1 MLAGYYKQVKTLLI
15 SLAVCL
21 SLTSCAS
28 LEDTSS
34 KKVEVFFVAD
44 SRQGIRLFSEMHE
57 VPGGNKN
64 IATATLSDL
73 ISGKLQP
80 FDGDY
85 VNLWGSTNSLNE
97 LSVEG
102 NLATVDINLAGLN
115 VGSEAEIRAID
126 QIVWTLTG
134 IDTEIKNVKFLVNGE
149 SVESFAGHVDTTGLF
164 SRGVDYEVLSGVQ
177 ITSIQEAQVVGNPV
191 TVLGQ
196 ACTFEGNVNWT
207 LSSADTVIEQGVLI
221 AEGACPKRSSWELN
235 LGQLEP
241 GDYTVEVFEL
251 SAEDGGVTAL
261 DNKEFQVR

>member
-1 MLAGYYKQVKTLLI
+1 MKRLSSLFLI
-15 SLAVCL
+15 GIVL
-21 SLTSCAS
+21 SGCAS
-28 LEDTSS
+28 TPAAINEE
-34 KKVEVFFVAD
+34 VEIFFVAD

-57 VPGGNKN
+57 VPGGNKD

-97 LSVEG
+97 LSVDG
-102 NLATVDINLAGLN
+102 NVATVDINLAGLN

-177 ITSIQEAQVVGNPV
+177 ITSIQEAEVVGNPV

-196 ACTFEGNVNWT
+196 ACTFEGNLNWT
-207 LSSADTVIEQGVLI
+207 LSSTDTVIEQGVLI
-221 AEGACPKRSSWELN
+221 AEGACPIRSSWKMN
-235 LGQLEP
+235 LGDLEP
-241 GDYTVEVFEL
+241 GDYTIEVFEL